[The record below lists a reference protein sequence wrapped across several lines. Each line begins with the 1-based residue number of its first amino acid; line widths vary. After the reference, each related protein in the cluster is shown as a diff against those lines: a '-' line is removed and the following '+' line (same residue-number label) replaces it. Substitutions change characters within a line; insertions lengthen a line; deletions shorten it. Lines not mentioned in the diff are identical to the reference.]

1 MYITEYIYFNE
12 YTKIAIRGVLMYRE
26 KRDLSE
32 RRVGKVLA
40 IYSVSRAFP
49 KRSQRRDIWNVL
61 CWKEPR
67 YIYVELTGYFIGR
80 ELDII
85 GKRDYSIFGHQVRAL
100 RKQLRADELE
110 IFDRFYYEK

>member
-1 MYITEYIYFNE
+1 MYITEYLCFNE
-12 YTKIAIRGVLMYRE
+12 NTKTAVRGVLMYRE

-32 RRVGKVLA
+32 RKVGKVLA
-40 IYSVSRAFP
+40 IYSVYRAFP
-49 KRSQRRDIWNVL
+49 KRSQRKDIWNVL

-67 YIYVELTGYFIGR
+67 YINVELTGYFIGR

-85 GKRDYSIFGHQVRAL
+85 GKRDYRIFRHQVRAL
-100 RKQLRADELE
+100 RKQLRANELE